1 MTDIID
7 FTTKK
12 SEKVIGQD
20 DDSSLGSRPAKEV
33 AGIVSKEDSEF
44 NVDRVIII
52 GTTTEGRIYFDTNFT
67 RPGDVMWYLERI
79 KGLLLTS

>member
-12 SEKVIGQD
+12 SEKLVAD

-33 AGIVSKEDSEF
+33 ADQVSKEDSEF
-44 NVDRVIII
+44 DLDKLIII
-52 GTTTEGRIYFDTNFT
+52 GTTTKGGLYFDTNIT
-67 RPGDVMWYLERI
+67 RPGDVIWYLE
-79 KGLLLTS
+79 KVKSLLLVC